1 MHTQRLVGI
10 YLNNHL
16 SLANGGVELFR
27 RVARQ
32 HRGSDIG
39 DDLARLADENAE
51 DREVLRRLMHR
62 LDVGENRPMA
72 FLGFVGER
80 VGRFKPNGYVVRRSP
95 LADVI
100 ELEGMRD
107 AVAAKIAGWQILRAV
122 AAHDQRITREE
133 VEDLLERAQDQADRL
148 YRLHLRVTE
157 DVLAANEPA
166 S

>member
-1 MHTQRLVGI
+1 MDAQRLAGI

-16 SLANGGVELFR
+16 AMANGGVELFR

-32 HRGSDIG
+32 HRGG
-39 DDLARLADENAE
+39 DLGADLDRLAEEAAE
-51 DREVLRRLMHR
+51 DRDVLRRLMHR
-62 LDVGENRPMA
+62 LGVGENRPMTL
-72 FLGFVGER
+72 LGYVGER
-80 VGRFKPNGYVVRRSP
+80 IGRFKPNGYVVRRSP

-107 AVAAKIAGWQILRAV
+107 AVAAKIAGWQVLRALAV
-122 AAHDQRITREE
+122 HDPRVTREE

-157 DVLAANEPA
+157 QVLAATQPD